1 MDKKMTKTKNQQGA
15 RKLTSSNKFEFL
27 SQNRD
32 LINGLLKSC
41 VNGSLSSAQV
51 GQIIYCMRLAYQD
64 QGSFINGLKEN
75 GTWRTGCGL
84 RNFFLD
90 ITVTEMK
97 KDGSYNRDRVQSRIA
112 NLEQSGIDLRLLFE
126 VYPRI
131 ANLNFSIDQDGR
143 VTVDNAPILR
153 TYKSDDVDLLSFI
166 DADDTPD
173 VETEVLDTL
182 ETLNTDDLSRLGKA
196 FDDIAQVFSK
206 FRELGNKEKFIDFL
220 RAVR

>member
-1 MDKKMTKTKNQQGA
+1 MTKTKNQQGA
-15 RKLTSSNKFEFL
+15 KKLTSSNKFDFL
-27 SQNRD
+27 SRNRD

-51 GQIIYCMRLAYQD
+51 GQIVYCMRLAYQD
-64 QGSFINGLKEN
+64 QGSFMNGLREN

-84 RNFFLD
+84 RQFFLD
-90 ITVTEMK
+90 TTVTEMK
-97 KDGSYNRDRVQSRIA
+97 RDGSYNRDKVNSRIA
-112 NLEQSGIDLRLLFE
+112 GLEQSGIDLRLLFE

-131 ANLNFSIDQDGR
+131 ANLNFSIDQDGQ
-143 VTVDNAPILR
+143 VAINNAPILR
-153 TYKSDDVDLLSFI
+153 TYKNDVDLLSFI

-182 ETLNTDDLSRLGKA
+182 ETLNADDLSRLGKA

-220 RAVR
+220 RAVK

>member
-15 RKLTSSNKFEFL
+15 KVLRGLNKFEFL
-27 SQNRD
+27 SLNRD
-32 LINGLLKSC
+32 LINSLLKSC
-41 VNGSLSSAQV
+41 VNGSLSSIQV

-64 QGSFINGLKEN
+64 QGSFMSRSKESD
-75 GTWRTGCGL
+75 TWRTGCGVRQL
-84 RNFFLD
+84 FLD

-97 KDGSYNRDRVQSRIA
+97 KDGSYNKNRVDSRIA
-112 NLEQSGIDLRLLFE
+112 SLEQSGIDLRLLFK

-131 ANLNFSIDQDGR
+131 ANLNFSIDQNGQVAIDS
-143 VTVDNAPILR
+143 APILR

-166 DADDTPD
+166 DADDAPD

-220 RAVR
+220 RAVK

>member
-1 MDKKMTKTKNQQGA
+1 MTKSKDQRALKTLRG
-15 RKLTSSNKFEFL
+15 LNKFEFL

-41 VNGSLSSAQV
+41 VNGILSSAQV

-64 QGSFINGLKEN
+64 QRSFMNGSKEN

-84 RNFFLD
+84 RQFFLD
-90 ITVTEMK
+90 SAVTEMK
-97 KDGSYNRDRVQSRIA
+97 RDGSYNRDRVFSRIA
-112 NLEQSGIDLRLLFE
+112 SLEQSGIDLRLLFE

-131 ANLNFSIDQDGR
+131 ANLNFSIDQDGQ
-143 VTVDNAPILR
+143 VAIDSAPILR

-220 RAVR
+220 RAVK